1 MSNNLNSTSQFRPRL
16 DALYRMGVI
25 ACGIGVLLIAGSFL
39 GGASRAGD
47 FWAKF
52 YQSYLVA
59 FIFWLGVTAGPV
71 ALLLLHNTV
80 GGGWGFVLK
89 RQLTAAT
96 GNLPL
101 MAFFAIFL
109 IPGFQFLYPWAK
121 PEMIEHSAGL
131 QLQQK
136 WMVVPFVVGRLV
148 FYFACFMFLSSRVNK
163 WTWSM
168 TADNAEANTRKLNG
182 IGPPGIILYVICI
195 TFLAIDLM
203 MTITPLWNSS
213 IIGLLFVVGQGLST
227 FSLMCV
233 LTAYLGA
240 HKPPMVNVP
249 RRYIRDIGNFML
261 AFTLLWSYMSYSQFV
276 ITFSGNQAEEATW
289 YQPRQM
295 GGWQI
300 VGMLLVVAHFAL
312 PFLTLLSSAVKTNI
326 SSLAKLGLI
335 IIFMRFVDLY
345 YWVVPGLFQPF
356 EQSVNFARLPLDFA
370 MPLAMGGLWLAMW
383 SVQMR
388 DKPIVPEHDPRLYGA
403 WPLDEHH
410 HEPEP
415 IGYEG
420 VPEDALSEAEVAH
433 HV

>member
-1 MSNNLNSTSQFRPRL
+1 MSNNLNSTSQFRPQL
-16 DALYRMGVI
+16 DALYRIGVI
-25 ACGIGVLLIAGSFL
+25 SCVVGLLLFAGSFL
-39 GGASRAGD
+39 GGAARNPD

-59 FIFWLGVTAGPV
+59 FMFWLGVTAGPV

-101 MAFFAIFL
+101 MALLTVPLVF
-109 IPGFQFLYPWAK
+109 GFHYLYPWAK
-121 PEMIEHSAGL
+121 PEMIEHNEVL

-136 WMVVPFVVGRLV
+136 WMAVPMVIARLV
-148 FYFACFMFLSSRVNK
+148 FYFASFMLLARNVNK
-163 WTWSM
+163 WTWGM
-168 TADNAEANTRKLNG
+168 NADNAESNTRKLNG
-182 IGPPGIILYVICI
+182 IGPPGIILYVICV
-195 TFLAIDLM
+195 TFLAVDLM
-203 MTITPLWNSS
+203 MTITPGWNTS

-240 HKPPMVNVP
+240 HKPPLVNVP

-261 AFTLLWSYMSYSQFV
+261 AFTLLWSYMSYGQLV
-276 ITFSGNQAEEATW
+276 ITFSGNQAEEAGW

-300 VGMLLVVAHFAL
+300 VGILMVVAHFAL

-335 IIFMRFVDLY
+335 IIFMRFVDLH
-345 YWVVPGLFQPF
+345 YWVVPGSAQPF
-356 EQSVNFARLPLDFA
+356 EQQVNFARLPLDFS
-370 MPLAMGGLWLAMW
+370 MPLAIGGLWLAMW

-388 DKPIVPEHDPRLYGA
+388 DKPIVPELDPRLYGA
-403 WPLDEHH
+403 WPLDEFHDH
-410 HEPEP
+410 VPE
-415 IGYEG
+415 GYEE
-420 VPEDALSEAEVAH
+420 VPEDALSEAEMAH
-433 HV
+433 HG